1 MQLKQK
7 LHVCAYCRFNFLD
20 IEMPVISG
28 FDFLDGLKDKPQ
40 IVFITSSR
48 VCYESF

>member
-1 MQLKQK
+1 MSVHTVDLI
-7 LHVCAYCRFNFLD
+7 FLD

-28 FDFLDGLKDKPQ
+28 FDFLDGLKLNLKSFSSLQ
-40 IVFITSSR
+40 SR